1 MESLHHK
8 PIKRFSLEGD
18 IYDDASISRLK
29 IEYIR
34 LLTLEMKLSGYVPR
48 LDIDPDFT
56 IEYNSK
62 AEIFRFILTMH
73 GIYVGKKR
81 SEWIEGIDGTMVV
94 PIHQNKSNEFSRDQA
109 SQ

>member
-1 MESLHHK
+1 
-8 PIKRFSLEGD
+8 
-18 IYDDASISRLK
+18 
-29 IEYIR
+29 
-34 LLTLEMKLSGYVPR
+34 MKLSGYVPR

-81 SEWIEGIDGTMVV
+81 SEWIEGIDGTTVV
-94 PIHQNKSNEFSRDQA
+94 PIHQNRSSEFSRDQA